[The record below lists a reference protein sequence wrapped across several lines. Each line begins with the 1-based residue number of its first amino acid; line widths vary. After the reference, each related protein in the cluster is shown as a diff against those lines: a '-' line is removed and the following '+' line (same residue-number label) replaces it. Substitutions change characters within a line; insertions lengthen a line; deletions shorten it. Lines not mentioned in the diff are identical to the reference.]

1 MEVLFTVKLVL
12 ISLFPTKCTEYI
24 FCWTILWQM
33 RPVGRFS
40 SGNSS
45 KVGCNVIVNVMFI
58 TVVVCG
64 K

>member
-12 ISLFPTKCTEYI
+12 ISLFSTKCTEYI

-40 SGNSS
+40 SAKLFEG
-45 KVGCNVIVNVMFI
+45 GM
-58 TVVVCG
+58 
-64 K
+64 